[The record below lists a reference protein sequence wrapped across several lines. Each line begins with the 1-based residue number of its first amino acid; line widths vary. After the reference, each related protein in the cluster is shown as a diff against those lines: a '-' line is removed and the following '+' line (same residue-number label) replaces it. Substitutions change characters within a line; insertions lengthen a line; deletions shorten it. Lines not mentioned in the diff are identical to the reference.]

1 MAASV
6 KGIQVSFGIPASA
19 VTNSAAVTTAGI
31 VESFSVQLGGNT
43 EEIVDEDGD
52 FVSRVDHGASN
63 KLSLEVLIQ
72 ATSTVP
78 TKGTVITGLSA
89 VQGITLNTGAVLVD
103 DAQVMFA
110 KAGVAK
116 LSVSATHYPGMTA
129 T

>member
-1 MAASV
+1 
-6 KGIQVSFGIPASA
+6 